1 MEVQLKSVLWL
12 DSISSEDYSFCINA
26 PHYKERLKDV
36 EDKKRNTEKME
47 KIKCD
52 SLKTMMFSESSSAQD
67 ICKEF
72 TLLHESIS
80 EYSAKIYT
88 QGKIFSPGD
97 CDFLNYWLNNK
108 LSKSINVGDKIDV
121 RGFYNEIKNN
131 NQEIF
136 SGYEY
141 LENDMKNIDPEILKN
156 MELLYDLYN
165 YQQRILDLLLNQ
177 VSSEEDNNQCSFYT
191 DKCYEKYITAI
202 NRCYG
207 IYDEFY
213 KALKDFKSTY
223 DIVIKQGTEDKYN
236 CKGSDNFQL
245 PEFDAV
251 LQREKTKIMLIQGSS
266 SFLMLILT
274 FPLIYKFTP
283 FGPFL
288 QGKIKKVKNMW
299 KSPKKNKEKL
309 LSSMDIGNNISD
321 NEKYKLAYNSVSNE

>member
-1 MEVQLKSVLWL
+1 
-12 DSISSEDYSFCINA
+12 
-26 PHYKERLKDV
+26 
-36 EDKKRNTEKME
+36 ME

-108 LSKSINVGDKIDV
+108 LRNSVKDGDKINVTD
-121 RGFYNEIKNN
+121 FYKEIKNKN
-131 NQEIF
+131 ESFF
-136 SGYEY
+136 SDNKN
-141 LENDMKNIDPEILKN
+141 LENNMKNIDPENLKN
-156 MELLYDLYN
+156 MELLYDLYD
-165 YQQRILDLLLNQ
+165 YQQKILDRLLNE
-177 VSSEEDNNQCSFYT
+177 VSSEDKETCLYYT
-191 DKCYEKYITAI
+191 KNCYEKYVTAVK
-202 NRCYG
+202 RCYG
-207 IYDEFY
+207 IYDEFC

-251 LQREKTKIMLIQGSS
+251 LQREKTKIMLIQGST

-274 FPLIYKFTP
+274 FPLIYKVK
-283 FGPFL
+283 
-288 QGKIKKVKNMW
+288 KII
-299 KSPKKNKEKL
+299 L
-309 LSSMDIGNNISD
+309 IRD
-321 NEKYKLAYNSVSNE
+321 

>member
-1 MEVQLKSVLWL
+1 MPCVEGKSK
-12 DSISSEDYSFCINA
+12 YSFCINSSYYNGLLDFA
-26 PHYKERLKDV
+26 KKEINENTVLKG
-36 EDKKRNTEKME
+36 KKINCKSLYTTRN
-47 KIKCD
+47 
-52 SLKTMMFSESSSAQD
+52 FSTSSSAEE

-72 TLLHESIS
+72 TLLHYYIIEHSTNKTS
-80 EYSAKIYT
+80 S
-88 QGKIFSPGD
+88 GKTFSFGD
-97 CDFLNYWLNNK
+97 CDFLNYWLNDK
-108 LSKSINVGDKIDV
+108 LRKSVKEGDKIDV

-223 DIVIKQGTEDKYN
+223 DIVIKQDTEDIYN
-236 CKGSDNFQL
+236 CKRSDHFRL
-245 PEFDAV
+245 PEHDPV
-251 LQREKTKIMLIQGSS
+251 LEREEKRIMLIQGST
-266 SFLMLILT
+266 SFLMFILT
-274 FPLIYKFTP
+274 FPLIYKVK
-283 FGPFL
+283 
-288 QGKIKKVKNMW
+288 KIILIK
-299 KSPKKNKEKL
+299 
-309 LSSMDIGNNISD
+309 D
-321 NEKYKLAYNSVSNE
+321 